1 MYTSHL
7 KKSSKY
13 LIFTIHIST
22 GNDATVLK
30 LAKKAH
36 QFVKERDGALLT
48 AFETN
53 DLDYVNFRIFLKRLL
68 LLEFTDEEFT
78 KVCYFFD
85 RDGNGAVDGSE
96 FLVGFQLLK
105 NVSVQKERASFFKAK
120 KEREDKEEGKRR
132 EKEKQDELH
141 KESAIDFDYTEEGNL
156 GDVSIIFFNIN

>member
-1 MYTSHL
+1 MLHVLTTFTYTSHL

-53 DLDYVNFRIFLKRLL
+53 DLDYVNFRIFFKTIAAARVHGRRVHESVL
-68 LLEFTDEEFT
+68 
-78 KVCYFFD
+78 
-85 RDGNGAVDGSE
+85 
-96 FLVGFQLLK
+96 FLR
-105 NVSVQKERASFFKAK
+105 S
-120 KEREDKEEGKRR
+120 
-132 EKEKQDELH
+132 
-141 KESAIDFDYTEEGNL
+141 
-156 GDVSIIFFNIN
+156 